1 MDIFKYAKEI
11 NFKRNNDGTFQMR
24 VNMDL
29 YDNENKI
36 ISEADF
42 TYGRVK
48 INGFEC
54 ECLQIPYNNELFNV
68 KI

>member
-1 MDIFKYAKEI
+1 MNFFKFAKEI
-11 NFKRNNDGTFQMR
+11 IFKRNDDGTFQMR
-24 VNMDL
+24 VKMDL

-48 INGFEC
+48 VNGFKG
-54 ECLQIPYNNELFNV
+54 ECLQIPYNHELFNMKV
-68 KI
+68 